1 MSKIVMGIGIN
12 DEFRVSKNSKPSKA
26 YQAWAQMIVKTT
38 NPEAS
43 GYVADGVIC
52 KDWLTF
58 SKFKEWFDKN
68 HVDGWVMDRGILNP
82 NDNIFSP
89 DHCVFVPR
97 HLSRFARKINSN
109 NMFGLTGVSRITR
122 EGAPDVYVSSIRI
135 AGKNVHLGSF
145 SNAIDAHKA
154 YCARRSEVANNYKS
168 LCESIRPGLF
178 DCLIKR
184 VKYMENM

>member
-1 MSKIVMGIGIN
+1 MDKIVMGIGIN

-58 SKFKEWFDKN
+58 SKFKAWFEEN
-68 HVDGWVMDRGILNP
+68 YVDGWVMDRGIISP
-82 NDNIFSP
+82 EDNMFSP
-89 DHCVFVPR
+89 EHCVFVPR
-97 HLSRFARKINSN
+97 YLSRFARKQKINN
-109 NMFGLTGVSRITR
+109 KCDLHGVTKIER
-122 EGAPDVYVSSIRI
+122 EGVDAVFISGIYV
-135 AGKNVHLGSF
+135 AGKQMHIGSF
-145 SNAIDAHKA
+145 KTAIDAHKA
-154 YCARRSEVANNYKS
+154 YINRRMEVAKNYKAI
-168 LCESIRPGLF
+168 CESIRPGLF

-184 VKYMENM
+184 VKSMECY